1 MWRRL
6 INFFRGCSLCYCD
19 AIYRGVLVFVW
30 SINPFSTT
38 LISLTEDDDDVR
50 DIGKH
55 DLRSVLIHPILP
67 NANHKTKLKSSR
79 SCLTCSPCEIVPR
92 GLFKTMLDSDWEW
105 NPNQQNNDLHSFC
118 HALEIPPQKWLL
130 LEESVSD
137 FSWRLNCFSGFSF
150 PDNELKKNMKN

>member
-1 MWRRL
+1 METVDQL
-6 INFFRGCSLCYCD
+6 LQGMLSLLLRCD
-19 AIYRGVLVFVW
+19 LSRSACLCLKHEPY
-30 SINPFSTT
+30 STT

-92 GLFKTMLDSDWEW
+92 GLFKTMLDSD
-105 NPNQQNNDLHSFC
+105 
-118 HALEIPPQKWLL
+118 
-130 LEESVSD
+130 
-137 FSWRLNCFSGFSF
+137 
-150 PDNELKKNMKN
+150 